1 MSTVESVQIR
11 SKSGIGVLFR
21 GAGRLPF
28 HNPYVILLLV
38 LGLLALVVPAI
49 WPEQA
54 YDSSVRSAMRAPF
67 STTSDGFIH
76 VFGTDQLGRDVLIRA
91 FAGLRVS
98 LALAFAGVAIAGVIG
113 LLLGACAGYFGGWVD
128 TILARLMDAQQALPT
143 LAIALI
149 VAVLLEPSTRN
160 VVVIL
165 AVAGW
170 VNYARLLRGETFALR
185 EQEFVQGAVALGASG
200 VGVIARHIIP
210 NLLKTTIVIA
220 TVEVGR
226 MVLLEASLSFL
237 GFGIQPP
244 TPSVGAMIRSAQ
256 SYLFEAPWLGIVPGV
271 LLLLL
276 VLAVNQIGDK
286 LTESRP

>member
-1 MSTVESVQIR
+1 MSVVESAHAPSQ
-11 SKSGIGVLFR
+11 SGIGALIKSV
-21 GAGRLPF
+21 GRLPF
-28 HNPYVILLLV
+28 QNPYVILLV
-38 LGLLALVVPAI
+38 TLGLLALIVPAI

-54 YDSSVRSAMRAPF
+54 YDSSVRSAMRTPF
-67 STTSDGFIH
+67 STTSDGFMH
-76 VFGTDQLGRDVLIRA
+76 VFGTDQLGRDVLVRA

-98 LALAFAGVAIAGVIG
+98 LALAFAGVAIAGIIG

-185 EQEFVQGAVALGASG
+185 EQEFVQGAVALGASS

-210 NLLKTTIVIA
+210 NLLKSTTVIA

-256 SYLFEAPWLGIVPGV
+256 SYIFEAPWLGIVPGA

-276 VLAVNQIGDK
+276 VVAVNQIGDK
-286 LTESRP
+286 LIEGKR